1 MLIES
6 VERYLQ
12 LRHTLG
18 FDLRHTGSLLRRF
31 ARFSSTRDETH
42 VRTRTAIDWA
52 QRAPSPGGRDRRLKT
67 VIRFARHVHAEDSGH
82 EIPPD
87 GVFGRHRQRRLPFL
101 FTPADVSRIL
111 KQAMSL
117 GPHGSLRPLTYYT
130 LFALL
135 SATGLRISEAL
146 ALHLEDLT
154 PEGLVIRK
162 TKFRKSRLVP
172 LHEKPAS
179 RVTWSGDETF
189 LEAMSIC
196 LSPCADGGCAMRRSA
211 VCSMRWW
218 RKPGSSPVPGNGRLT
233 SMGCATVLPS
243 EHWKPLPA
251 TGIRSL
257 AICWP
262 CLRTSGMLT
271 LPTPTGTC
279 RSRPSC

>member
-117 GPHGSLRPLTYYT
+117 GPHGS
-130 LFALL
+130 
-135 SATGLRISEAL
+135 
-146 ALHLEDLT
+146 
-154 PEGLVIRK
+154 
-162 TKFRKSRLVP
+162 
-172 LHEKPAS
+172 
-179 RVTWSGDETF
+179 
-189 LEAMSIC
+189 
-196 LSPCADGGCAMRRSA
+196 
-211 VCSMRWW
+211 MRWW